1 MTTSFRSSQRLKD
14 KLEEFEGCRLEA
26 YKCAGNVWTIGIG
39 HTKDVRRGDR
49 ISRQMALEYLSD
61 DLKMFEK
68 GVNALGVCETLGQ
81 FDALVSFAFNLGL
94 AALRESTLLKLIR
107 EGAAEEVI
115 RAEFSRWVY
124 CRGVKLG
131 GLVKRRAWEA
141 NRFFEKW

>member
-26 YKCAGNVWTIGIG
+26 YLCAGGVWTIGIG
-39 HTKDVRRGDR
+39 HTAGVRRGDR
-49 ISRQMALEYLSD
+49 ISRQMALEYLND
-61 DLKMFEK
+61 DLLAV
-68 GVNALGVCETLGQ
+68 GRAVNELGVCETLGQ
-81 FDALVSFAFNLGL
+81 FDALVSFAFNLGVR
-94 AALRESTLLKLIR
+94 ALRDSNLLRVIR
-107 EGAAEEVI
+107 HNGTEEVI